1 MLFNKKRPA
10 KVNKIVFEAYRSAI
24 NKRMKAGKD
33 VNLMVDR
40 LNCLIKSK

>member
-1 MLFNKKRPA
+1 MLVNKKRPA
-10 KVNKIVFEAYRSAI
+10 KVNKIVFEAYKIAI

-40 LNCLIKSK
+40 LNHLIKGK